1 MQQSRPGD
9 LLSARQKVEP
19 ASLKRARQVLPVFSE
34 STLRR
39 AIPVLIF
46 IFLSCLATA
55 LILNFVS
62 TRSAMI
68 GTAERELQV
77 TGELIKLRLEQRL
90 IDGSVAAN
98 TTLLIEF
105 DDLNRVI
112 PSSVNRDGKTF
123 LVTDDK
129 GYVRASLP
137 AGSLHHGK
145 RLSEI
150 FRQLPQTI
158 ADSDAQGVFS
168 SDLADGSKALVI
180 ILPFQN
186 YPGTLSVI
194 HTHSMITGPWQRD
207 AIFYGTMFAITS
219 LILMLLGAAFSWQ
232 AKQTYAA
239 VSKLESHSVRLNKA
253 LERGRCGLW
262 DWDVARG
269 RVFWSRSMY
278 LILGLEPGD
287 GLLSFGEMTDLLHPE
302 DQNLYALVERLM
314 SGDGIQLDQEFRMRH
329 ARGHWIWLRA
339 RAELTGENTDAGPHL
354 VGIAIDITE
363 HKKADERSEKA
374 DLRLRDAIEN
384 ISEAFVLWD
393 HENRLVVCN
402 SKYQEFHS
410 LDDHLVQPGT
420 RYEDVVKNAQA
431 PRVRTRFAED
441 DDVPMGSNTFEVQ
454 LADNRWLQINE
465 RRTKDGGYVS
475 VGTDISFLKH
485 QEERLR
491 EREHVLEQQAQQLV
505 ELAENYSREKNRAE
519 AANRSKSEFLANMS
533 HELRTPLN
541 AIIGFSEVMKEELF
555 GEIGNDKYVEYAQD
569 IHSSGQ
575 YLLDVINDIL
585 DMSKIEAGR
594 TELDIEDCNITNILE
609 DCRKII
615 QPRAKENNLQLTLA
629 AAGGMTLKADGRALK
644 QILLN
649 LLTNAVKFTNT
660 DGKIELSLHRDD
672 TFLTFIIEDN
682 GIGIPSQDIEK
693 LGRPFEQ
700 VENQFTKSHDGSGL
714 GLAISRS
721 LVELHD
727 GTFDIKS
734 EHGVGTTITFSIPL
748 EGPKLKPVRLKN
760 EDGLRALLVG

>member
-1 MQQSRPGD
+1 M
-9 LLSARQKVEP
+9 SARQGVES
-19 ASLKRARQVLPVFSE
+19 ASLRRARKVLPVFSE

-46 IFLSCLATA
+46 VFLGCLAA
-55 LILNFVS
+55 VLILNFVS
-62 TRSAMI
+62 TRSA
-68 GTAERELQV
+68 TVASAARELQV
-77 TGELIKLRLEQRL
+77 AGELIKLRLEQRL
-90 IDGSVAAN
+90 IDGSVAAS
-98 TTLLIEF
+98 TTPLVDF
-105 DDLNRVI
+105 DDLDRII
-112 PSSVNRDGKTF
+112 PRSVNRDGKTF
-123 LVTDDK
+123 LVTDGK

-137 AGSLHHGK
+137 VKNLHHGK
-145 RLSEI
+145 RLNEI
-150 FRQLPQTI
+150 LQQLPQTVV
-158 ADSDAQGVFS
+158 DGETHSVFS
-168 SDLADGSKALVI
+168 SELGDGSKVLVV

-186 YPGTLSVI
+186 YPGTLSIVYT
-194 HTHSMITGPWQRD
+194 HTKITSHWQRD
-207 AIFYGTMFAITS
+207 ATFYGTMFIITS

-232 AKQTYAA
+232 AKQTHAA
-239 VSKLESHSVRLNKA
+239 VTKLEAHSVRLNKA

-278 LILGLEPGD
+278 LILGMEPGD

-302 DQNLYALVERLM
+302 DQNLYELVELLM
-314 SGDGIQLDQEFRMRH
+314 SSDGIQLDQEFRMRH
-329 ARGHWIWLRA
+329 ARGHWVWLRA
-339 RAELTGENTDAGPHL
+339 RAELTGESTDTGPHL

-363 HKKADERSEKA
+363 HKQADERSEQA

-393 HENRLVVCN
+393 RENKLVVCN

-410 LDDHLVQPGT
+410 LGDHLIKPGT
-420 RYEDVVKNAQA
+420 RYEDVVMNAQA
-431 PRVRTRFAED
+431 PRVRTRFAEGD
-441 DDVPMGSNTFEVQ
+441 DAPKGSNTFEVQ

-541 AIIGFSEVMKEELF
+541 AIIGFSEVMKAEMF

-575 YLLDVINDIL
+575 YLMDVINDIL

-594 TELDIEDCNITNILE
+594 VELDIGECNIADILE

-615 QPRAKENNLQLTLA
+615 QPRAREDNLQLTIGSADGLI
-629 AAGGMTLKADGRALK
+629 LKADGRALK

-660 DGKIELSLHRDD
+660 DGKIELSVQSDGASM
-672 TFLTFIIEDN
+672 TFSIEDN

-693 LGRPFEQ
+693 LGQPFEQ

-721 LVELHD
+721 LVHLHD
-727 GTFDIKS
+727 GTFNIES
-734 EHGVGTTITFSIPL
+734 EHGVGTTIIFSLPL
-748 EGPKLKPVRLKN
+748 DGPKLKPAPRRR
-760 EDGLRALLVG
+760 EDGLKALLLG